1 MRTDHRRARLT
12 ILALLAISTTSA
24 CTHQME
30 VKNLHEFS
38 KASSAQRQLTLALE
52 DRSTTPAERAYF
64 DYVREA
70 LAVHPAVRSVKVLP
84 NVPPDFAPDYVVA
97 VHPRADYRGSW
108 LNYFI
113 TFPGFLL
120 FTHAW
125 NGFVYR
131 ADLVT
136 EIALSRPG
144 AAPATASP
152 IATDYDMRH
161 CDFGRGFWT
170 SSGWYTPGYGALNAL
185 IGLWMV
191 RYDDDATPEFQSEVR
206 SAYGSYIANSIV
218 ELTDTSTGQGV
229 ASLAPS
235 GPCG

>member
-1 MRTDHRRARLT
+1 MDTDARKEFLAT
-12 ILALLAISTTSA
+12 IALLATTTGSA

-38 KASSAQRQLTLALE
+38 KSTTAPRQLTIALE
-52 DRSTTPAERAYF
+52 DRSTSPEERVYF

-84 NVPPDFAPDYVVA
+84 DAPADFAPDFVVA
-97 VHPRADYRGSW
+97 VRPRADYRGSW

-113 TFPGFLL
+113 TVPGFLL

-136 EIALSRPG
+136 ELALSQPGTAPG
-144 AAPATASP
+144 AAFPV
-152 IATDYDMRH
+152 ATDYDMRH

-185 IGLWMV
+185 IGFWMV
-191 RYDDDATPEFQSEVR
+191 RYDDDATPEFQAQVR
-206 SAYGSYIANSIV
+206 SAYGAYIANSIV
-218 ELTDTSTGQGV
+218 EMTEADPIHRDASV
-229 ASLAPS
+229 APL